1 MPQTHRSRSTKSGR
15 ARAGSFFTKAAL
27 LIGISGL
34 LCTSAAFAQQTPSA
48 PSSQAQNSAP
58 RYPSDEA
65 QTAQAAN
72 PFADVPPNHWAY
84 DAVRQLAADGY
95 IQGYPDGQ
103 FKGQRPMTRYEAA
116 VLTDRA
122 VRSIEA
128 KLAQMQQVEQR
139 DIAAV
144 RALINAFRPELD
156 QLKSQVAQ
164 LEQRSNDQ
172 QRQLDALKRE
182 ADATQLRV
190 NQGKVG
196 FQLIYKPGTA
206 FTNVSVVNGGPTPV
220 FGTASGQV
228 IPGGT
233 FSFGPGALNNSV
245 PVGPIQHGIN
255 YMLARFFLGGQLDPR
270 WSYGVRVSARMT
282 LENPFGTTTTSPAFC
297 TSVPAPGVNCSFQD
311 LNNGQGTIPLN
322 LDYAYLGYSS
332 PGGITAQ
339 VGRYSVGSY
348 GKYAHGPDQ
357 LLFGGQQISGFN
369 LGFNDPAGRVFGQFY
384 YGIPS
389 VSSFTL
395 SGQQLGGVQPVCSTG
410 IVGMNLG
417 AVQQQFAQVNPN
429 CNTTQSQIG
438 AWAGYYFPYPRIFI
452 GGEYDS
458 YFGKQFTFYNSS
470 AVNCTYAGGLHQAAS
485 PALCTANG
493 GTYVPGTPT
502 GNYVT
507 AEGNPT
513 AVGAYTS
520 IYAGPY
526 DRPLWNLQFEWARHL
541 GSDPF
546 TGRSWNGPDAFSATL
561 TYASKGNVYSTGS
574 NNNPFYSGAGRAHS
588 HVAQLLYQQYGLNSM
603 GGIEA
608 TFNGTTPFQN
618 NTGFGN
624 LNGMQLFGVIYGYW
638 FTDNVRATVGALHL
652 QNIPG
657 VTIPVGTNGTA
668 STCPGCFV
676 NSINQNQIDGELYLY
691 FF

>member
-1 MPQTHRSRSTKSGR
+1 MIFDR
-15 ARAGSFFTKAAL
+15 AAARCAAVVLTAAL
-27 LIGISGL
+27 GCALNSVAVAATAPDPGDV
-34 LCTSAAFAQQTPSA
+34 SAQ
-48 PSSQAQNSAP
+48 
-58 RYPSDEA
+58 R
-65 QTAQAAN
+65 TAQAN

-228 IPGGT
+228 IPGGQGGTTANDNGRT
-233 FSFGPGALNNSV
+233 FSYGPGALNST
-245 PVGPIQHGIN
+245 PLGPIQHGIN
-255 YMLARFFLGGQLDPR
+255 YMLARFFLGGQIDPR
-270 WSYGVRVSARMT
+270 WSYGVRVSAKLT

-297 TSVPAPGVNCSFQD
+297 TSVPGTLPSGGLNCSFQD

-357 LLFGGQQISGFN
+357 LLFAGQQISGFN

-389 VSSFTL
+389 ISSFTL
-395 SGQQLGGVQPVCSTG
+395 SGQQLGGAQPVCSTNV
-410 IVGMNLG
+410 VGMNLG

-429 CNTTQSQIG
+429 CNTKQSEI
-438 AWAGYYFPYPRIFI
+438 
-452 GGEYDS
+452 
-458 YFGKQFTFYNSS
+458 
-470 AVNCTYAGGLHQAAS
+470 
-485 PALCTANG
+485 
-493 GTYVPGTPT
+493 
-502 GNYVT
+502 
-507 AEGNPT
+507 
-513 AVGAYTS
+513 
-520 IYAGPY
+520 
-526 DRPLWNLQFEWARHL
+526 
-541 GSDPF
+541 
-546 TGRSWNGPDAFSATL
+546 
-561 TYASKGNVYSTGS
+561 
-574 NNNPFYSGAGRAHS
+574 
-588 HVAQLLYQQYGLNSM
+588 
-603 GGIEA
+603 
-608 TFNGTTPFQN
+608 
-618 NTGFGN
+618 
-624 LNGMQLFGVIYGYW
+624 
-638 FTDNVRATVGALHL
+638 
-652 QNIPG
+652 
-657 VTIPVGTNGTA
+657 
-668 STCPGCFV
+668 
-676 NSINQNQIDGELYLY
+676 
-691 FF
+691 